1 MQFLRGYVVVKPD
14 LKGLGQ
20 SVVFIVVELLSI
32 VLLPF
37 AYGHDKC
44 CKYKLKKA
52 DVSPEIK

>member
-1 MQFLRGYVVVKPD
+1 MKPD
-14 LKGLGQ
+14 FKGLGQ
-20 SVVFIVVELLSI
+20 SLVFIGLELLSI